1 MEFLRTFAIK
11 RGWSSANGLPDET
24 RAGRTI
30 LKDYTAGKLV
40 SAEMPPGFEP
50 KNRAAMVGEQVRL
63 LDEKYCFA
71 CTECKASPSQL
82 TSLIQSKSLYHC
94 Y

>member
-1 MEFLRTFAIK
+1 MEFLRTLAVR

-50 KNRAAMVGEQVRL
+50 ESRMAMVGEQ
-63 LDEKYCFA
+63 
-71 CTECKASPSQL
+71 
-82 TSLIQSKSLYHC
+82 
-94 Y
+94 

>member
-1 MEFLRTFAIK
+1 MEFLRTFAVK

-40 SAEMPPGFEP
+40 SAEMPPGFKP
-50 KNRAAMVGEQVRL
+50 QNRMAMVGEQCL
-63 LDEKYCFA
+63 LKQ
-71 CTECKASPSQL
+71 T
-82 TSLIQSKSLYHC
+82 LINQAELLLRVKC
-94 Y
+94 MTVWVTQ

>member
-1 MEFLRTFAIK
+1 MEFLRSMALA

-30 LKDYTAGKLV
+30 LKDYTSGKLV

-50 KNRAAMVGEQVRL
+50 ESKMLMVGK
-63 LDEKYCFA
+63 LDDPQESCCMDFQIA
-71 CTECKASPSQL
+71 CYTDSS
-82 TSLIQSKSLYHC
+82 T
-94 Y
+94 